1 MVSGDVEPCLNQ
13 ERMGGPNYMLIW
25 ARRCHE
31 FVIGA
36 QLLLGATEGTQR
48 ETPAGQGDLSRFVSV
63 RGHARKFMQF
73 VPSFILPLRET

>member
-36 QLLLGATEGTQR
+36 QLLLGATEATQR
-48 ETPAGQGDLSRFVSV
+48 ETPAGQGYPSWFVSV
-63 RGHARKFMQF
+63 RGHTFRYSCSLF
-73 VPSFILPLRET
+73 

>member
-36 QLLLGATEGTQR
+36 QLLLGATEEMQR
-48 ETPAGQGDLSRFVSV
+48 ERLQQVRVIRAGLSLSEDTLGNSCSLF
-63 RGHARKFMQF
+63 
-73 VPSFILPLRET
+73 